1 MPDLI
6 KAAEFAAQKR
16 KCTGRQ
22 RRDAESEL
30 GRGIRDGTW
39 DQRRAAGSGR
49 DAGSVTDRE
58 RYEGRIELK
67 TAAGSRAKTLCLY
80 IGRRSWRQI
89 GRQIKCTDLSCTRRS
104 RKGCR
109 ESWKR
114 FCGDPDG
121 AEGRRKRDTTDI
133 RIIICM
139 LRKADSDMRGVR
151 RPPRVQRE
159 RRSDGGICPIPR
171 V

>member
-1 MPDLI
+1 MYGE
-6 KAAEFAAQKR
+6 AAA
-16 KCTGRQ
+16 
-22 RRDAESEL
+22 
-30 GRGIRDGTW
+30 GRGIRAGPRDQRRDV